1 MAFDDH
7 STVPPFPED
16 ELPPD
21 DMGFDE
27 DEAKTFDGEEPF
39 GEEPSGPT
47 DNKTF
52 IIAVAGLIGFLV
64 LAMALMAA
72 YAFFVLPS
80 KKKAQATQVAQINA
94 QNTAIA
100 QGLTATAAAALWT
113 ATPTSTPISTPT
125 PKPTNTAVAAAPAT
139 PTPVVVQASPTPVA
153 AINATAF
160 ALTATS
166 IAVTNAAA
174 AANVQPTSLAQTGFA
189 DQVGLPGLVAV
200 AALLIIVIFLARRL
214 RQSV

>member
-1 MAFDDH
+1 MAFDDN
-7 STVPPFPED
+7 STIPPFPED
-16 ELPPD
+16 ELSSD
-21 DMGFDE
+21 NLGFD
-27 DEAKTFDGEEPF
+27 DETAAFGDEEPLGEEP
-39 GEEPSGPT
+39 GGPT

-113 ATPTSTPISTPT
+113 ATPTSTPVLTPT
-125 PKPTNTAVAAAPAT
+125 PKPTNTVVAAAPAT
-139 PTPVVVQASPTPVA
+139 PTPVVAQQASPTPVA

-174 AANVQPTSLAQTGFA
+174 AASAQPTSLAQTGFA

-200 AALLIIVIFLARRL
+200 AALLIVVIFLARRL

>member
-1 MAFDDH
+1 MAFDEN

-16 ELPPD
+16 ELPAD
-21 DMGFDE
+21 DLGFDE
-27 DEAKTFDGEEPF
+27 EGAALEGEEPF
-39 GEEPSGPT
+39 GEEPGGPT

-80 KKKAQATQVAQINA
+80 KKRAQATQVAQINA

-113 ATPTSTPISTPT
+113 DTPTPTPILTPT
-125 PKPTNTAVAAAPAT
+125 PKPTSTAVASAT
-139 PTPVVVQASPTPVA
+139 PTPVVAQASPTPVA

-166 IAVTNAAA
+166 IAATNAAA
-174 AANVQPTSLAQTGFA
+174 AASAQPTSLAQTGFA

-200 AALLIIVIFLARRL
+200 AALLIVVIFLARRL

>member
-1 MAFDDH
+1 MAFDEN

-16 ELPPD
+16 EMPGDNL
-21 DMGFDE
+21 GFDE
-27 DEAKTFDGEEPF
+27 DTTAFGGEEPL
-39 GEEPSGPT
+39 GEEPGGPT

-72 YAFFVLPS
+72 YAFFVLPA

-113 ATPTSTPISTPT
+113 ATPTPTPPRTPT
-125 PKPTNTAVAAAPAT
+125 PKPTNTAVVAAPAT
-139 PTPVVVQASPTPVA
+139 PTPVVAQASPTPVA

-166 IAVTNAAA
+166 IAATNAAA

-200 AALLIIVIFLARRL
+200 AALLIVVIFLARRL

>member
-1 MAFDDH
+1 MAFDDN
-7 STVPPFPED
+7 STIPPFPED
-16 ELPPD
+16 ELPTD

-27 DEAKTFDGEEPF
+27 DEPKAFDGEEPF
-39 GEEPSGPT
+39 GEEPGGPT

-113 ATPTSTPISTPT
+113 DTPTPTPISTPT
-125 PKPTNTAVAAAPAT
+125 PKPTNTVVPAT
-139 PTPVVVQASPTPVA
+139 PTPVVAQASPTPVA

>member
-1 MAFDDH
+1 MAFDEN
-7 STVPPFPED
+7 STVPPFPE
-16 ELPPD
+16 EEVPAD
-21 DMGFDE
+21 DLGFDE
-27 DEAKTFDGEEPF
+27 EGATLEGEEPF
-39 GEEPSGPT
+39 GEEPGGPSN
-47 DNKTF
+47 NKTF

-80 KKKAQATQVAQINA
+80 KKRAQATQAAQINA

-113 ATPTSTPISTPT
+113 DTPTPTPILTPT
-125 PKPTNTAVAAAPAT
+125 PKPTNTVVAAAPAT
-139 PTPVVVQASPTPVA
+139 PTPVVAQASPTPVA

-174 AANVQPTSLAQTGFA
+174 AANAQPTSLAQTGFA

-200 AALLIIVIFLARRL
+200 AALLIVVIFLARRL